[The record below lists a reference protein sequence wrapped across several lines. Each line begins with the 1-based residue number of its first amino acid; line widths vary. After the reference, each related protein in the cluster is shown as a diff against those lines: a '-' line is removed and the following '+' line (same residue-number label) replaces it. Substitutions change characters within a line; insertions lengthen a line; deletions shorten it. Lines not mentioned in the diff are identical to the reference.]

1 MEKGGVPMP
10 IEMRIGVTLLV
21 TGLIIMC
28 TALAVDDER
37 TVKRILCGGLTAIYA
52 AAMVMIWGG

>member
-1 MEKGGVPMP
+1 MP

-28 TALAVDDER
+28 TALAVDDDR
-37 TVKRILCGGLTAIYA
+37 TVKRIARSALAFIFVG
-52 AAMVMIWGG
+52 AMVMIWGG